1 MDQIVGGILRTAAGG
16 LELAGAAII
25 VVTAAM
31 VLWELG
37 VDLARYR
44 SFQWR
49 GAHRLLGRG
58 LVLGLEFLIGADI
71 LRTILAPSLQDVAV
85 LGAIV
90 LLRAILSFSVEYEL
104 RHMGDEPGPAE
115 PPE

>member
-1 MDQIVGGILRTAAGG
+1 MDQVVDTVLRTASGG
-16 LELAGAAII
+16 LELAGSTII

-31 VLWELG
+31 VLWGL
-37 VDLARYR
+37 VADLLRYR
-44 SFQWR
+44 SFRWR
-49 GAHRLLGRG
+49 EAHRTLGRG

-71 LRTILAPSLQDVAV
+71 LRTILTPSLQDVAV

-104 RHMGDEPGPAE
+104 RHMEGGRGPNE